1 MAFGLL
7 STGFAPKA
15 LDDIK
20 TELEAAFRAAF
31 GESIDLNP
39 QSNFSQII
47 GVMSERYADL
57 WAQAQGVYNAFSPSD
72 AVGVALDN
80 VAAITGTVR
89 EPASPSTVT
98 LIATGTPATVLNT
111 GRVASVA
118 GTGVRFV
125 TTASGTIAAVSAW
138 VNTTAYALG
147 DFVRNG
153 GTQRV
158 YVCTTAGTSAGSGG
172 PTSTASAI
180 TDGTVVWR
188 YVGEGTG
195 KAEIAAESEDTGPKV
210 AAAFTLT
217 TIETPVA
224 GWSSVNNL
232 LDAAL
237 GTDIETDAALRLRRA
252 EELRTAGR
260 AAVEA
265 IRSAVLDV
273 ADVTACTVFEN
284 VTDVTDGDGLPPHS
298 VEALVQGGVD
308 ADIRE
313 ALWTNTAA
321 GIRTYGT
328 TSGTHTDSQGI
339 AHTVQFSRP
348 TNVNIY
354 VVVNVTA
361 EEQNWPSDGAD
372 QVKAAI
378 VAWGDAQRTGK
389 DVVAAAIVAQT
400 FSVAGVLDATAYIG
414 TAPAPGTSVT
424 VAIGLRQLA
433 VYDTSRITVNV
444 VYATP

>member
-1 MAFGLL
+1 MAFGLTL
-7 STGFAPKA
+7 TGFVPKT

-20 TELEAAFRAAF
+20 AELEAAFKASF
-31 GESIDLNP
+31 GESIDLTP

-57 WAQAQGVYNAFSPSD
+57 WAQAQGVYAALSPSD
-72 AVGVALDN
+72 ATGVSLDN

-89 EPASPSTVT
+89 EPSRPSTVT
-98 LIATGTPATVLNT
+98 IIATGTPATVLST
-111 GRVASVA
+111 GRVVSVA

-125 TTASGTIAAVSAW
+125 TTANGTIVAVSAW
-138 VNTTAYALG
+138 ASTTAYSLG

-172 PTSTASAI
+172 PTTTASAI

-195 KAEIAAESEDTGPKV
+195 KVEIAAESEDDGPKV
-210 AAAFTLT
+210 GNAFTIT

-232 LDAAL
+232 LDATL
-237 GTDIETDAALRLRRA
+237 GADTETDAALRLRRA

-265 IRSAVLDV
+265 IRSAILEVDS
-273 ADVTACTVFEN
+273 VTACTVFEN
-284 VTDVTDGDGLPPHS
+284 VTDATDGDGLPPHS
-298 VEALVQGGVD
+298 VEALVQGGVA

-348 TNVNIY
+348 TEVDIY
-354 VVVNVTA
+354 VIVNVTA
-361 EEQNWPSDGAD
+361 EQQNWPSDGAA
-372 QVKAAI
+372 QVKQAI
-378 VAWGDAQRTGK
+378 VDWGDAQRTGK
-389 DVVAAAIVAQT
+389 DVVAAAIIAQT
-400 FSVAGVLDATAYIG
+400 FRVAGVLDAEALID
-414 TAPAPGTSVT
+414 TAPAPTLST
-424 VAIGLRQLA
+424 TLPIALRELA
-433 VYDTSRITVNV
+433 VYDTGRITVNV

>member
-1 MAFGLL
+1 MAFGLTL
-7 STGFAPKA
+7 TGFVPKT
-15 LDDIK
+15 LDDIRA
-20 TELEAAFRAAF
+20 ELEAAFKASF
-31 GESIDLNP
+31 GESIDLTP

-47 GVMSERYADL
+47 GVMAERYADL
-57 WAQAQGVYNAFSPSD
+57 WAQAQGVYSAFSPSD
-72 AVGVALDN
+72 ATGVSLDN

-89 EPASPSTVT
+89 EPSRPSTVT
-98 LIATGTPATVLNT
+98 IIATGTPATVLST
-111 GRVASVA
+111 GRVVSVA

-125 TTASGTIAAVSAW
+125 TTANGTIAAVSAW
-138 VNTTAYALG
+138 ASTTAYTLG
-147 DFVRNG
+147 TFVRNG

-158 YVCTTAGTSAGSGG
+158 YVCTTAGTSAAGG
-172 PTSTASAI
+172 PTTTASAI

-195 KAEIAAESEDTGPKV
+195 KVEIAAESEDDGPKV
-210 AAAFTLT
+210 GNAFTIT

-232 LDAAL
+232 LDATL
-237 GTDIETDAALRLRRA
+237 GADTETDAALRLRRA

-265 IRSAVLDV
+265 IRSAILDV
-273 ADVTACTVFEN
+273 DSVTACTVFEN

-298 VEALVQGGVD
+298 VEALVQGGLD

-328 TSGTHTDSQGI
+328 TSGTHVDSQGI
-339 AHTVQFSRP
+339 SHTVQFSRP

-361 EEQNWPSDGAD
+361 EQQNWPSDGAD

-400 FSVAGVLDATAYIG
+400 FSVVGVLDATAYIG
-414 TAPAPGTSVT
+414 TAPAPGASVT
-424 VAIGLRQLA
+424 VSISLRQLA

>member
-1 MAFGLL
+1 MAFGLTL
-7 STGFAPKA
+7 TGFVPKT
-15 LDDIK
+15 LDDIRA
-20 TELEAAFRAAF
+20 ELEAAFKASF
-31 GESIDLNP
+31 GESIDLTP

-47 GVMSERYADL
+47 GVMAERYADL
-57 WAQAQGVYNAFSPSD
+57 WAQVQGVYSAFSPSD
-72 AVGVALDN
+72 ATGVSLDN

-89 EPASPSTVT
+89 EPSRPSTVT
-98 LIATGTPATVLNT
+98 IIATGTPATVLST
-111 GRVASVA
+111 GRVVSVA

-125 TTASGTIAAVSAW
+125 TTANGTIAAVSAW
-138 VNTTAYALG
+138 ASTTAYTLG
-147 DFVRNG
+147 TFVRNG

-158 YVCTTAGTSAGSGG
+158 YVCTTAGTSAAGG
-172 PTSTASAI
+172 PTTTASAI

-195 KAEIAAESEDTGPKV
+195 KVEIAAESEDDGPKV
-210 AAAFTLT
+210 GNAFTIT

-232 LDAAL
+232 LDATL
-237 GTDIETDAALRLRRA
+237 GADTETDAALRLRRA

-265 IRSAVLDV
+265 IRSAILDV
-273 ADVTACTVFEN
+273 DSVTACTVFEN

-298 VEALVQGGVD
+298 VEALVQGGLD

-328 TSGTHTDSQGI
+328 TSGTHVDSQGI
-339 AHTVQFSRP
+339 SHTVQFSRP

-361 EEQNWPSDGAD
+361 EQQNWPSDGAD

-400 FSVAGVLDATAYIG
+400 FSVVGVLDATAYIG
-414 TAPAPGTSVT
+414 TAPAPGASVT
-424 VAIGLRQLA
+424 VSISLRQLA